1 MFTHNLLVL
10 IYTKLHSKSCDYLN
24 KAVKYAQG
32 AQVWPAAQIFIAKHK
47 KKTMAVTKV
56 MCETIEMLELIKI
69 QKRKQK

>member
-10 IYTKLHSKSCDYLN
+10 IYTKLRSKSFDYLY

-32 AQVWPAAQIFIAKHK
+32 AQVWPAAQIFIGKH
-47 KKTMAVTKV
+47 KKTMAVTKI
-56 MCETIEMLELIKI
+56 MCETIEMLELMKI